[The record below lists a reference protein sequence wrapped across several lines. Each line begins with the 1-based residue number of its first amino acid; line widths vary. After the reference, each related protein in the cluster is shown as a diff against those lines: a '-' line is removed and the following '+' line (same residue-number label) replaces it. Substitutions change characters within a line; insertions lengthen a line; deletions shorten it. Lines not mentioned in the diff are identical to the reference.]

1 LFQNSQ
7 SYFNPIN
14 SFKKDVMIKKLFSIL
29 VLITIKTIL
38 FSQEF
43 TQAIEDNSYFI
54 EEAYNQEDRVVQHI
68 SNGYYTFGP
77 SRDLMYTF
85 TQEWPVFSQKHQLS
99 YTIGY
104 SWLNSNAVNGFS
116 DIMINY
122 RYQLTGHDDF
132 ITMSPRIS
140 AIIPT
145 GKDEKGLGNG
155 VWGFQFNLPM
165 SKRISN
171 TLAFHLNAGFTILPG
186 VKIID
191 IEYIEHKNTNY
202 NFNLGGSL
210 IWLTTKNFNVML
222 EGLHNISRFAD
233 ENNKMITAN
242 QTILSPGIR
251 LAINVNKLQIVPGLA
266 VPITI
271 QDGGSNTG
279 MFFYLS
285 FEHPF

>member
-1 LFQNSQ
+1 MRKEL
-7 SYFNPIN
+7 
-14 SFKKDVMIKKLFSIL
+14 
-29 VLITIKTIL
+29 LIIL
-38 FSQEF
+38 FIIMQIRLYAQEF

-54 EEAYNQEDRVVQHI
+54 EEAYNQEERVVQHI
-68 SNGYYTFGP
+68 SNGYNTLGATNDF
-77 SRDLMYTF
+77 MYTF

-99 YTIGY
+99 YTVGY

-140 AIIPT
+140 VIIPA
-145 GKDEKGLGNG
+145 GNENKGLGNG
-155 VWGFQFNLPM
+155 VWGFQFNLPI

-171 TLAFHLNAGFTILPG
+171 GLACHANVGFTILPG
-186 VKIID
+186 VKTVD
-191 IEYIEHKNTNY
+191 IAQLEHKNTNW
-202 NFNLGGSL
+202 NINLGGSV
-210 IWLTTKNFNVML
+210 IWLASKSFNFMV
-222 EGLHNISRFAD
+222 EGLHNISRVAD
-233 ENNKMITAN
+233 ENNEMITAN

-251 LAINVNKLQIVPGLA
+251 FAIDVKKLQIVPGLA
-266 VPITI
+266 VPITF
-271 QDGGSNTG
+271 QDGNSDTG